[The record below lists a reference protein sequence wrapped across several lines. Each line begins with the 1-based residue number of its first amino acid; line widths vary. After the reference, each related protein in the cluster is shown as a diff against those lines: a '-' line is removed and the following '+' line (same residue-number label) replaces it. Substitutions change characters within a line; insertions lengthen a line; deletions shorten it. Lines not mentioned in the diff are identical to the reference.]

1 MPSVREVATQHSVNP
16 MTVSKAYT
24 LLESEGLL
32 VRNRGRQMT
41 VAAGQRS
48 QLSRAHRLAQIE
60 VQVEQIVLSAQQLQ
74 LTKKDVVG
82 LLNKKWEE

>member
-41 VAAGQRS
+41 VATGQRGQS
-48 QLSRAHRLAQIE
+48 SRAHRLAQIE